1 MTTREVAI
9 AVRGLRKS
17 YGPRPAVDGID
28 LEVAAGE
35 VFAVLGPNGA
45 GKTTAVEI
53 MAGFRGRDSGD
64 VSVLGEDP
72 QRAGRS
78 WRARIGIVFQL
89 ATDRGF
95 ELTVRELVHEFAAY
109 YPRPRDPEEVIDLV
123 GLAGKADARA
133 RSLSGGQQR
142 RLDVALSVV
151 GRPELIFL
159 DEPTTGFD
167 PEARSRFWELIRRL
181 AAGGT
186 TILLTTHYL
195 DEAEMLADRVAV
207 LAAGRVLAVG
217 PPATLG
223 GRALADA
230 CVSWDAPDGR
240 KTIRTQSPTRVVAE
254 LALAAG
260 TAGGEVPGLSV
271 TRPSLED
278 IYLELIGA
286 SR

>member
-1 MTTREVAI
+1 MTSNHAAI
-9 AVRGLRKS
+9 TAAGLRKS
-17 YGPRPAVDGID
+17 YGAVAAVDGID
-28 LEVAAGE
+28 LEVRAGE

-53 MAGFRGRDSGD
+53 LAGFRCRDDGD
-64 VSVLGEDP
+64 VTVLGEDP
-72 QRAGRS
+72 QRAGRG

-89 ATDRGF
+89 GMDRGF
-95 ELTVRELVHEFAAY
+95 ELTVRELVHQFACY
-109 YPRPRDPEEVIDLV
+109 YPEPCDPEEVIELV
-123 GLAGKADARA
+123 GLTAKADARP
-133 RSLSGGQQR
+133 RSLSGGQRR

-167 PEARSRFWELIRRL
+167 PEARAQFWKLIRRL

-195 DEAEMLADRVAV
+195 EEAEALADRVAV

-223 GRALADA
+223 GRAVAGA

-254 LALAAG
+254 LASG
-260 TAGGEVPGLSV
+260 SGGEVPGLSV

-278 IYLELIGA
+278 IYLDLIGA

>member
-1 MTTREVAI
+1 MTGSERAI
-9 AVRGLRKS
+9 WVRGLRKS
-17 YGPRPAVDGID
+17 YGSVLAVDGMN
-28 LEVAAGE
+28 LEVQRGE
-35 VFAVLGPNGA
+35 VLALLGPNGA

-53 MAGFRGRDSGD
+53 MEGFRRRDSGD
-64 VSVLGEDP
+64 VTVLGEDP
-72 QRAGRS
+72 EDAGRR

-95 ELTVRELVHEFAAY
+95 ELTVREMVHQFAGY
-109 YPRPRDPEEVIDLV
+109 YPRPRDPDEVIELV
-123 GLAGKADARA
+123 GLTEKAGARA

>member
-1 MTTREVAI
+1 MRTHDMAI
-9 AVRGLRKS
+9 SVRGLRKS
-17 YGPRPAVDGID
+17 YGPVRAVDGID
-28 LEVAAGE
+28 LAVAAGE

-53 MAGFRGRDSGD
+53 LAGFRSRDAGE
-64 VSVLGEDP
+64 VAVLGEDP
-72 QRAGRS
+72 QRAGRA
-78 WRARIGIVFQL
+78 WRARTGIVFQL
-89 ATDRGF
+89 ATDRGL

-109 YPRPRDPEEVIDLV
+109 YPRPRDPDGVIELV
-123 GLAGKADARA
+123 GLTGKADARA
-133 RSLSGGQQR
+133 RSLSGGQRR

-159 DEPTTGFD
+159 DEPTAGFD
-167 PEARSRFWELIRRL
+167 PEARARFWELIRRL

-195 DEAEMLADRVAV
+195 DEAEVLADQVAV

-217 PPATLG
+217 RPATLG

-230 CVSWDAPDGR
+230 CVSWDAPEGR
-240 KTIRTQSPTRVVAE
+240 RTIRTQSPTRVVAE
-254 LALAAG
+254 LAG
-260 TAGGEVPGLSV
+260 RVGGEVPGLSV